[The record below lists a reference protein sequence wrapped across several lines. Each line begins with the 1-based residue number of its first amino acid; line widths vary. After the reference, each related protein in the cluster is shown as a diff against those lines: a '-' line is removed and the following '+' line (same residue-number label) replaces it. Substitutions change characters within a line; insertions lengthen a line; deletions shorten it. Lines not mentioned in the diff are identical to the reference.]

1 MTASSRSAIILFA
14 HGARDP
20 EWAVPFRRMVAHLQ
34 SAEPGLR
41 VELAFLEM
49 MQPALADAV
58 ARIAVEGFARITLV
72 PLFLAQGGHLKQD
85 LPLMLDDIRRRHPGV
100 RIDVTQAIGDSDAL
114 TAAIADWA
122 LAQHLSRAG

>member
-1 MTASSRSAIILFA
+1 MTATSRSAIILFA

-20 EWAVPFRRMVAHLQ
+20 EWAAPFRRIVARLQ

-41 VELAFLEM
+41 VELAFLEF
-49 MQPALADAV
+49 MQPALEDAV
-58 ARIAVEGFARITLV
+58 ARIANEGFERITLV
-72 PLFLAQGGHLKQD
+72 PLFLAQGGHLKHD
-85 LPLMLDDIRRRHPGV
+85 LPLMLDDIRGRHPVV

-122 LAQHLSRAG
+122 LAQHLARAS